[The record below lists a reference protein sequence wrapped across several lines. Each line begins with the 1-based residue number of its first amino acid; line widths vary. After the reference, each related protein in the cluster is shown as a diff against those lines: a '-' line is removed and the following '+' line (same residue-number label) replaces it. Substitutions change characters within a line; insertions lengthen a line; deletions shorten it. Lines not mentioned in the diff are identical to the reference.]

1 MPQRVLSLKGALD
14 LSATFGAMASKAA
27 GRVHSGR
34 DEVWWVTN
42 TVGGPASLHVRASG
56 GEVRGEA
63 WGRGATWVLERLA
76 ELCGLSD
83 DPSQFAPPPGL
94 VRDVHRRNPGL
105 RLGATGRVFELL
117 VPVILGQRVT
127 SVEAK
132 RSYRRLLDTFGTAA
146 PGPIKA
152 MVPPDAATLA
162 RLSYADLH
170 PLGVERSRAQIII
183 EVARRAARLEEIVDM
198 PLPEAYVRLTAVRG
212 VGDWTAAIVMGGS
225 LGDPDAVP
233 IGDYHLPNMVAWAL
247 AREPRGTDERMLELL
262 EPYAG
267 HRRRVLILL
276 KSAGIHAPRYGP
288 KMGLRD
294 FSRS

>member
-1 MPQRVLSLKGALD
+1 MPQRLLTFAGTLD
-14 LSATFGAMASKAA
+14 LAATFGAMASKAA
-27 GRVHSGR
+27 GRVRSGR

-42 TVGGPASLHVRASG
+42 TAAGPATLHVRADGSV
-56 GEVRGEA
+56 VRGEA
-63 WGRGATWVLERLA
+63 WGPGATWALDRLSRV
-76 ELCGLSD
+76 CGLSD
-83 DPSQFAPPPGL
+83 DPSRFAPLPGL
-94 VRDVHRRNPGL
+94 VRDLHRRNPGL
-105 RLGATGRVFELL
+105 RLGATGRVFEML

-127 SVEAK
+127 SVEAE
-132 RSYRRLLDTFGTAA
+132 RSYRRVLDTFGTPA
-146 PGPIKA
+146 PGPIEA

-170 PLGVERSRAQIII
+170 PLGVERSRAQIVI
-183 EVARRAARLEEIVDM
+183 EVARRAGRLEEIVGM
-198 PLPEAYVRLTAVRG
+198 PLPEAHARLTAVRG

-247 AREPRGTDERMLELL
+247 AGEPRGTDERMLELL
-262 EPYAG
+262 APYAG

-288 KMGLRD
+288 KLGLRD